1 MAVITWDMPA
11 ITPTTDGNISEFSV
25 AINDLNNKLIAAGI
39 VDYSGENAAA
49 LASIMNFVWPV
60 SMTSGYKEYFLCRLK
75 YKLPTGNGKKRYED
89 IPGSEYKKIVEESYD
104 STECNIEFE
113 FGFTYNISNSNQA
126 DKRYLIL
133 YADVKFY
140 NNDYTLAANSK
151 YRFIGTA
158 WSNNGHKHDQKCLI
172 VLTGNVF
179 HLFWYNRS
187 ICPITNTNYMANYV
201 HVPLIFFTF
210 IRENNKFYLFGKKDY
225 TTSTNIRNDSY
236 EQALAAP
243 NSNSPTLYLLD
254 LQELHLNGS
263 ATRTRELSE
272 FCKKIDINTT
282 PITTGST
289 KAVFATY
296 YNLSE
301 EITLNPYILRGYV
314 GSSNYPPAQQIDNY
328 EVDLIH
334 DGVKTRMKYYNS
346 GRLNIKIRSTP
357 MLTEASNATACTF
370 LIYAGDHPCTTNHL

>member
-25 AINDLNNKLIAAGI
+25 AINDLNNKLIGVGLI
-39 VDYSGENAAA
+39 DYSGENAAA
-49 LASIMNFVWPV
+49 LASIMNFVWPA
-60 SMTSGYKEYFLCRLK
+60 SMAPGYKEYFLCRLK

-113 FGFTYNISNSNQA
+113 FGFTYNVA
-126 DKRYLIL
+126 AYDAVDKKYLIL

-140 NNDYTLAANSK
+140 NNDYIFTTNSK
-151 YRFIGTA
+151 YKFSSGNYNVA
-158 WSNNGHKHDQKCLI
+158 GHKHDQKCII
-172 VLTGNVF
+172 VLTGKLF
-179 HLFWYNRS
+179 HLFWYNRNIGS
-187 ICPITNTNYMANYV
+187 INNITYMPNYV

-210 IRENNKFYLFGKKDY
+210 IRENNKFYLFGKKDF
-225 TTSTNIRNDSY
+225 TSSSTIRNDTY
-236 EQALAAP
+236 EQSSAST
-243 NSNSPTLYLLD
+243 NNNSPTLYPLN

-289 KAVFATY
+289 KSAFATY
-296 YNLSE
+296 YNLSD

-314 GSSNYPPAQQIDNY
+314 GSNYPPAQQIDNY

-357 MLTEASNATACTF
+357 MLTETSNALQCTF
-370 LIYAGDHPCTTNHL
+370 LIFIGDHPCTTNHL